1 MTCVEETVET
11 KLSIKTALSCT
22 KDHILKF
29 DYVSASNTNCG

>member
-29 DYVSASNTNCG
+29 DYVPASDTDCG